1 MRSVQ
6 RLKPLGIYVQFFGDF
21 VLGQYLHS
29 VSREQPLRIGEVSC
43 RTHIPGN
50 LVSSGVAFARCLNLR
65 DGNLIQISGGG
76 RECRQTQVV
85 LHRLKRDLITET
97 SPWPALKLTKKRL
110 RQRPRTWRSKRS
122 LCAVKALNSRS
133 GRVMEL
139 HSSPWRDRF
148 RLMESPLVRVI
159 DMHAAA
165 VSPNQVKLG
174 THRAALRMWIPDDD
188 GYMYGLP
195 CSVLLSN

>member
-122 LCAVKALNSRS
+122 LCAVKALNSRWACDGTSFIASARSVPPDGIPLGQGNRYARCCRLAEPGKAWHAS
-133 GRVMEL
+133 GCASDVD
-139 HSSPWRDRF
+139 S
-148 RLMESPLVRVI
+148 
-159 DMHAAA
+159 
-165 VSPNQVKLG
+165 
-174 THRAALRMWIPDDD
+174 
-188 GYMYGLP
+188 
-195 CSVLLSN
+195 